1 MIHRGRSGFG
11 FSISGECPVTVCRV
25 DAGSLAELCGLRVSD
40 ELVAVD
46 GQNVE
51 HAASETA
58 AALVK
63 YTQPTSWIR
72 AV

>member
-1 MIHRGRSGFG
+1 M
-11 FSISGECPVTVCRV
+11 TVCRV
-25 DAGSLAELCGLRVSD
+25 DAGSLAELGGLRVSD

-63 YTQPTSWIR
+63 YTQRTSWIR